1 MVAVLAAIPETGYMS
16 STGTIPSAAA
26 VIPAWQVRGSYYE
39 VCNCDAP
46 CPCRRQGGRPGTGS
60 QFETCDFALSWI
72 IHQGHFGAT
81 NLEGLRVALAGRY
94 DNHEIARDTGARH
107 PWHVILYVDERAT
120 PAQQSALS
128 DIFLGRAGGTSFENY
143 AKAIGEVH
151 AVKPARIEL
160 DHTPGRESLRVGQ
173 SVWAATART
182 FPTAETMTCGI
193 PGHDRPGMEVVATL
207 MRVEDEPFHW
217 AVSGRCGFSTD
228 FEFRSTE

>member
-1 MVAVLAAIPETGYMS
+1 VVAVLAAIPETGYMS

-81 NLEGLRVALAGRY
+81 NLEGLHVALAGRY

>member
-1 MVAVLAAIPETGYMS
+1 VVAVLAAIPETGYMS

-193 PGHDRPGMEVVATL
+193 PGHDRPGMEGVATL

>member
-1 MVAVLAAIPETGYMS
+1 MS